1 MTNNPDTDG
10 NDVVATVLIG
20 RNEGERLVACLRSM
34 TTSAGRIVYV
44 DSGSTDDSVAA
55 ARAAGAEVVQ
65 LDMSRPFTAAR
76 ARNAGY
82 AALVASGADY
92 VQFIDGDCR
101 LVAGWIEAGRKALA
115 EDASLGIV
123 TGWRSEIHRDRSIYN
138 ALCDFEWRRPAG
150 DIRTCGGDM
159 MVRREAF
166 EAVGGFDDTVIAAE
180 DDDFCVRIRKA
191 GWKIRRLPVE
201 MTRHDAAMVR
211 FGQWWQR
218 AVRSGHGFA
227 QVGALHPD
235 YFVTERRRVLIFGGV
250 LPAIVLVGLLTG
262 AGWLVAAVVGLYALS
277 YVRTVMGLRREG
289 LPLPEALGH
298 AIFLSLSK
306 FPNLQGMLTYWL
318 RRMRRRN
325 MEIIEYKHQPRPLK
339 NIISDV

>member
-1 MTNNPDTDG
+1 MTNSPDTDEYG
-10 NDVVATVLIG
+10 VVATVLIG
-20 RNEGERLVACLRSM
+20 RNEGERLVECLKSM
-34 TTSAGRIVYV
+34 TPSAGHIVYV
-44 DSGSTDDSVAA
+44 DSGSTDGSVAA
-55 ARAAGAEVVQ
+55 AHAAGVEVVP
-65 LDMSRPFTAAR
+65 LDMTRPFTAAR

-82 AALVASGADY
+82 AALAASGAAFDC

-101 LVAGWIEAGRKALA
+101 LVPGWIEAGRKALR

-150 DIRTCGGDM
+150 EIRTCGGDM

-166 EAVGGFDDTVIAAE
+166 ETVGGFDDTVIAAE
-180 DDDFCVRIRKA
+180 DYDFCVRIRAA

-201 MTRHDAAMVR
+201 MTRHDAAMYR

-250 LPAIVLVGLLTG
+250 LPAIALIGLLLG
-262 AGWLVAAVVGLYALS
+262 AYWLVLAVLALYALS

-289 LPLPEALGH
+289 LPPREALTH
-298 AIFLSLSK
+298 AVFLSLSK
-306 FPNLQGMLTYWL
+306 FPNLQGMLTYWR
-318 RRMRRRN
+318 RRMNRRD
-325 MEIIEYKHQPRPLK
+325 MEIIEYKHQ
-339 NIISDV
+339 SQS

>member
-1 MTNNPDTDG
+1 MTNSPNKNEYG
-10 NDVVATVLIG
+10 AVATVLIG
-20 RNEGERLVACLRSM
+20 RNEGERLVACLKSM
-34 TTSAGRIVYV
+34 TPSAGHVVYV
-44 DSGSTDDSVAA
+44 DSGSTDDSVAV
-55 ARAAGAEVVQ
+55 ARAAGAEVVR

-82 AALVASGADY
+82 AALISLGTEFDY

-101 LVAGWIEAGRKALA
+101 LVPGWIEAGRKALS
-115 EDASLGIV
+115 EDTSLGIV
-123 TGWRSEIHRDRSIYN
+123 TGWRSEIHRDLSIYN

-150 DIRTCGGDM
+150 DILTCGGDM

-166 EAVGGFDDTVIAAE
+166 EAVDGFDDTVIAAE

-191 GWKIRRLPVE
+191 GWIIRRQPVE
-201 MTRHDAAMVR
+201 MTQHDAAMYR

-250 LPAIVLVGLLTG
+250 LPAIALIGILSGMNWLVPGVGLLYG
-262 AGWLVAAVVGLYALS
+262 LS

-289 LPLPEALGH
+289 LSPREALMH
-298 AIFLSLSK
+298 AVFLSLSK
-306 FPNLQGMLTYWL
+306 FPNLLGMLTYW
-318 RRMRRRN
+318 RRRIRRRD
-325 MEIIEYKHQPRPLK
+325 MEIIEYKHQ
-339 NIISDV
+339 SQS

>member
-1 MTNNPDTDG
+1 MTNNPDADEY
-10 NDVVATVLIG
+10 DVVATVLIG
-20 RNEGERLVACLRSM
+20 RNEGERLIACLKSV
-34 TTSAGRIVYV
+34 TASAGHIVYV

-82 AALVASGADY
+82 ATLISLGTEFDY

-101 LVAGWIEAGRKALA
+101 LVPGWIEAGRKALA
-115 EDASLGIV
+115 EDPSLGIV
-123 TGWRSEIHRDRSIYN
+123 TGWRSEIQRDRSIYN

-150 DIRTCGGDM
+150 DIPTCGGDM
-159 MVRREAF
+159 MVRRKAF
-166 EAVGGFDDTVIAAE
+166 EAVDGFDDTVIAAE
-180 DDDFCVRIRKA
+180 DDDFCVRIRRA
-191 GWKIRRLPVE
+191 GWTIRRLPIE
-201 MTRHDAAMVR
+201 MTQHDAAMYR

-250 LPAIVLVGLLTG
+250 FPVIALVGLLFG
-262 AGWLVAAVVGLYALS
+262 AGWLVLGVGALYALS
-277 YVRTVMGLRREG
+277 YVRTVVGLRREG
-289 LPLPEALGH
+289 LPQREALAH
-298 AIFLSLSK
+298 AAFLSLSK
-306 FPNLQGMLTYWL
+306 FPNLQGMLTYWR
-318 RRMRRRN
+318 RRMRRRD
-325 MEIIEYKHQPRPLK
+325 MEIIEYKHQ
-339 NIISDV
+339 SQS